1 MKKKHRRNT
10 LKNMLLTVL
19 SVLSLGLASISGAQT
34 LHRGIGGEPGTLDPN
49 LVSGNWEDMV
59 VGDLFLGLVT
69 DAADGRVI
77 PGAATDW
84 TVSDDGTVY
93 TFHLRKDGKWSD
105 GQPVTAHDFV
115 FSLRRVMD
123 PQTAS
128 TYAYILYPIKN
139 AEAINTGKI
148 RDLSQLGVRAIDDYT
163 LEITLE
169 SSTPY
174 FLELLTH
181 YTAFPIP
188 KHVVERYGK
197 DWVKP
202 GHLVSNGAYKLVE
215 WLPQTHIKAVK
226 NEWFYDADHVAIDTV
241 FYYPTEDRSAAL
253 KRFRA
258 GELDLNY
265 EFPIDQY
272 DWLRE
277 NMPEETVVSPQLGVY
292 YYPLNLRNP
301 KFQDVRVRKALSMA
315 INREVITDKILK
327 TGEVPAYSFVPPGIG
342 DYRIQELDFKG
353 MPYNKRLEDA
363 RKLMEAAGY
372 SEDRPLELVLRY
384 NTHDAHKKVAVAVAA
399 MWKAIHVK
407 TQLLNSEVAVH
418 YAELKEA
425 NFEVARAGWVGDY
438 ADPQNFLSLLE
449 PTPNNYGGYNNAQF
463 NALMKQA
470 AETQDSTQRTR
481 LMEQAERIA
490 MDDYATIPIYYYVAT
505 NLVSQKVKGWV
516 PNVLDK
522 HRTRWMSIER

>member
-258 GELDLNY
+258 GELD
-265 EFPIDQY
+265 
-272 DWLRE
+272 
-277 NMPEETVVSPQLGVY
+277 PEL
-292 YYPLNLRNP
+292 
-301 KFQDVRVRKALSMA
+301 
-315 INREVITDKILK
+315 
-327 TGEVPAYSFVPPGIG
+327 
-342 DYRIQELDFKG
+342 
-353 MPYNKRLEDA
+353 
-363 RKLMEAAGY
+363 
-372 SEDRPLELVLRY
+372 
-384 NTHDAHKKVAVAVAA
+384 
-399 MWKAIHVK
+399 
-407 TQLLNSEVAVH
+407 
-418 YAELKEA
+418 
-425 NFEVARAGWVGDY
+425 
-438 ADPQNFLSLLE
+438 
-449 PTPNNYGGYNNAQF
+449 
-463 NALMKQA
+463 
-470 AETQDSTQRTR
+470 
-481 LMEQAERIA
+481 
-490 MDDYATIPIYYYVAT
+490 
-505 NLVSQKVKGWV
+505 
-516 PNVLDK
+516 
-522 HRTRWMSIER
+522 